1 MSHSLESGPLESR
14 DDVARVAA
22 SLLTPLLP
30 YFTPEGSG
38 IRLGA
43 LAGAHGE
50 PTASLETFSRA
61 LWGLVPLLA
70 GGGTFPDADR
80 WRRGIVAGTDPE
92 HPGYWGLTVSCDQR
106 QVEQPAIA
114 LALALKPDVFWQPL
128 STIERARV
136 AAWLYHT
143 NEVDIVDSNWR
154 WFRVLVNAAL
164 RKLGEK
170 WSPEQLDVDFARID
184 EFHLGDGWY
193 RDENR
198 IGDYYIPMAMQFYG
212 LLYAKLAEDCD
223 PVRSAVLKD
232 RAARFTK
239 DFVHWFSADGS
250 AIPFGR
256 SLIYRMAQGAF
267 WGALAFADVESL
279 PWGEIKGLY
288 LRHLRWWLAQPIFTE
303 TGVLTVGYRFLN
315 PSLGESYNAHG
326 SPLWALKVFLPLA
339 LPEHH
344 PFWQAEEQ
352 KLPVRSAVSLQPLAG
367 MALCQDPESGHVFAL
382 NQGQP
387 LEGWPRHCAQKYG
400 KCAYSATFGFGVAAG
415 ASAGRA
421 GLDCTFALSDDGGR
435 HFRLREKCE
444 SPLMESNALA
454 STWCP
459 WPDVEVRTWL
469 LPALPG
475 HLRIHRIR
483 SQRELQSS
491 DGGFAI
497 DRQVTGFTELSDQAI
512 TNDAMGSAIFDLHGQ
527 RRGVLQSHEPWF
539 HLMWFSA
546 VFPTLFGDHPPG
558 ETWLVT
564 YATGWPGRWTVET
577 TAVEA
582 SGWEVELTDSAICI
596 RRGGKELFA
605 SSVSR

>member
-1 MSHSLESGPLESR
+1 MSHSFDFGPLETR
-14 DDVARVAA
+14 AELADAARQM
-22 SLLTPLLP
+22 LTPLLP

-38 IRLGA
+38 IRLSA

-61 LWGLVPLLA
+61 LWGLLPLLM
-70 GGGTFPDADR
+70 GGSEFPNADL

-92 HPGYWGLTVSCDQR
+92 HPGYWGTLCSCDQR

-114 LALALKPDVFWQPL
+114 LALALKPGVFWEPL
-128 STIERARV
+128 SLAERDRV
-136 AAWLYHT
+136 AAWLYQT
-143 NEVDIVDSNWR
+143 NGVDIVDSNWR
-154 WFRVLVNAAL
+154 WFRVLVNASL

-170 WSPEQLDVDFARID
+170 WSLEQLESDLNRID
-184 EFHLGDGWY
+184 EFHLVDGWY

-212 LLYAKLAEDCD
+212 LLYAKLAEEVD
-223 PVRSAVLKD
+223 PVRSAELKE
-232 RAARFTK
+232 RATCFAK
-239 DFVHWFSADGS
+239 DFVHWFSDDGS
-250 AIPFGR
+250 AVPFGR

-267 WGALAFADVESL
+267 WGALPFANVEAL

-303 TGVLTVGYRFLN
+303 SGVLTIGYRFLN
-315 PSLGESYNAHG
+315 PAMGESYNAHG
-326 SPLWALKVFLPLA
+326 SPLWALKALLPLA
-339 LPEHH
+339 LPGDH

-352 KLPVRSAVSLQPLAG
+352 DLPARSAVSHQPLAG
-367 MALCQDPESGHVFAL
+367 MTLCQDAASGHVFAL

-387 LEGWPRHCAQKYG
+387 LEGWPRHCAHKYG

-444 SPLMESNALA
+444 SPAIENGVLS
-454 STWCP
+454 SIWRP

-483 SQRELQSS
+483 SPRELRSS

-497 DRQVTGFTELSDQAI
+497 DRQAPGFAELSDHAV

-527 RRGVLQSHEPWF
+527 RRQTLQIHEPWH
-539 HLMWFSA
+539 HLMWFHA
-546 VFPTLFGDHPPG
+546 VFPVLFGDHPPG
-558 ETWLVT
+558 ETWLAT
-564 YATGWPGRWTVET
+564 YVSGWPGRWSDET
-577 TAVEA
+577 AAGEGT
-582 SGWEVELTDSAICI
+582 GWDIEVTDAAIVV
-596 RRGGKELFA
+596 RQADKELFWA
-605 SSVSR
+605 PV